1 MTRRK
6 VIWHIGP
13 ADPGTS
19 FLAAALDARA
29 SELADLGV
37 AVPTGAWHE
46 VEDKIWRHKGIS
58 VLSTP
63 EISRADAD
71 KIALRLVGLR
81 DLEVHLVLLAR
92 DLPTQV
98 YASWQDALAHG
109 GSTPLKKYAARVLD
123 PAREHWQAEDFWAG
137 HDLATIL
144 PAWTRAFH
152 ADRVHVIATEADSD
166 GIWSSFLEVAGIT
179 GIARPESYTPP
190 TLRAELDPERV
201 LDLTTGWAKLIADR
215 GFDLRGSLITAS
227 ATATTEESAGHRAQL
242 EALAGLLTESTA
254 EIDRLRAEVENLRTE
269 NERLDGK
276 RRKHKLRA
284 ERLRA
289 ELTSIH

>member
-1 MTRRK
+1 MARRK

-19 FLAAALDARA
+19 FLAEALDARA
-29 SELADLGV
+29 SELASLGV

-46 VEDKIWRHKGIS
+46 IEDKIWRHKGVS

-63 EISRADAD
+63 DIARADAD
-71 KIALRLVGLR
+71 EIALRLVGLR

-98 YASWQDALAHG
+98 YAAWQDALQHG
-109 GSTPLKKYAARVLD
+109 SSTPLEKYVARVLD

-144 PAWTRAFH
+144 PAFTRSFH
-152 ADRVHVIATEADSD
+152 ADRVHVIATDADAD
-166 GIWSSFLEVAGIT
+166 GVWHAFLEVAGIT
-179 GIARPESYTPP
+179 DIDRPDVYTPP
-190 TLRAELDPERV
+190 SLKAELDPERV
-201 LDLTTGWAKLIADR
+201 LDITTGWAKLIADR
-215 GFDLRGSLITAS
+215 GFDLRGSLISASTTA
-227 ATATTEESAGHRAQL
+227 AAAESAGKQEQL
-242 EALAGLLTESTA
+242 GALAEVLTEATA
-254 EIDRLRAEVENLRTE
+254 EIERLRAEVEVLRAE
-269 NERLDGK
+269 NERLDSKRLKHK
-276 RRKHKLRA
+276 RRV

-289 ELTSIH
+289 ELTAID